1 MVLVVGMVYL
11 VYLDLLVYS
20 LQLLQVR
27 LELVDGLLIL
37 TQPRQV
43 PLYSRSQFSW
53 SYGVCVCAEEYRH
66 FVGVN
71 YLNYY

>member
-1 MVLVVGMVYL
+1 MVLIVGMVYL

-43 PLYSRSQFSW
+43 PLYIHAANFPGRT
-53 SYGVCVCAEEYRH
+53 VCVCVCGRISP
-66 FVGVN
+66 FCRSK
-71 YLNYY
+71 LP